1 MSRFTMIRDAW
12 IVSNDDQIGDL
23 RRGSILI
30 RDGAIVEMGPDID
43 QPEGCEVIEAEGFIA
58 TPGFVDTHK
67 HLWQGALR
75 GICGDLT
82 LLGYFETIRQNF
94 IASYRPDD
102 VRIGNYACALELLN
116 SGSTSV
122 LDHSHCIITPDHA
135 DAAIGA
141 TLDAGIRGVWAYG
154 YCPVWESDAFKKQED
169 RIADAYRVKQRY
181 FASDDNLLRMGVAIT
196 EQQLLPFEY
205 TEMEVRSALDM
216 NVKWTGHTHCGNG
229 PAPISRG
236 VYKLYAKDLINSLAI
251 LSHCNEF
258 TFNDFVMMNEVGAHF
273 ASSPD
278 SEIYMGITKPVN
290 FIEAIAA
297 GTPISL
303 GTDTV
308 SCMSADMFA
317 NMRLTLNFARHQI
330 NAPAA
335 AGFQAVLHQKL
346 TVRDVF
352 RMATINGARA
362 LGIDHLVGSL
372 APGKRADILLIDAS
386 HPNLAPI
393 TDPVSSLVL
402 QGQVSNVDTV
412 LVDGKIRK
420 RHGKLVGVDI
430 AKMNRELGES
440 HAYLF
445 ARTNTENRD
454 LAQEVG
460 RWSERLTEV
469 AVDA

>member
-1 MSRFTMIRDAW
+1 MSAFTLIRNAW
-12 IVSNDDQIGDL
+12 IISNDDQIGDL
-23 RRGSILI
+23 RRGSLLI
-30 RDGAIVEMGPDID
+30 RNGEIVQIAEDIE
-43 QPEGCEVIEAEGFIA
+43 QPEGCDVIEADGFLAI
-58 TPGFVDTHK
+58 PGFVDAHK
-67 HLWQGALR
+67 HLWQAALR
-75 GICGDLT
+75 GICGDMT
-82 LLGYFETIRQNF
+82 LLGYFETIRQNY
-94 IASYRPDD
+94 IASYRPED
-102 VRIGNYACALELLN
+102 VRVGNYACALELLN

-135 DAAIGA
+135 DAVVEA

-154 YCPVWESDAFKKQED
+154 YCPVWESDAFRKQED
-169 RIADAYRVKQRY
+169 RIADAYRIRQRY

-216 NVKWTGHTHCGNG
+216 NVKWTAHTHCGNG
-229 PAPISRG
+229 AAPISRG
-236 VYKLYAKDLINSLAI
+236 IYKLYAKDLVNELAI

-290 FIEAIAA
+290 FIEALAA
-297 GTPISL
+297 GTPVSL

-335 AGFQAVLHQKL
+335 AGFQAVLHQKVS
-346 TVRDVF
+346 VRDVF

-372 APGKRADILLIDAS
+372 VPGKRADILLIDAGQ
-386 HPNLAPI
+386 PNLAPM
-393 TDPVSSLVL
+393 TDPIASLVL

-412 LVDGKIRK
+412 LVDGKIKK
-420 RHGKLVGVDI
+420 RHGKLVGVDLQ
-430 AKMNRELGES
+430 KLNRELSAS
-440 HAYLF
+440 HAYLQ
-445 ARTNTENRD
+445 ANTHVEERD
-454 LAQEVG
+454 LAHEVD
-460 RWSERLTEV
+460 RWSDRLTEA

>member
-1 MSRFTMIRDAW
+1 MGAFTVIKDAW
-12 IVSNDDQIGDL
+12 IVSNDDAIGDL

-30 RDGAIVEMGPDID
+30 RDGEIIRVAPEIETPD
-43 QPEGCEVIEAEGFIA
+43 GCDVIEADGFIA
-58 TPGFVDTHK
+58 IPGFVDAHK
-67 HLWQGALR
+67 HLWQAALR
-75 GICGDLT
+75 GICGDMT

-94 IASYRPDD
+94 IASYRPED

-122 LDHSHCIITPDHA
+122 LDHSHCIITPEHA
-135 DAAIGA
+135 DAVVEA
-141 TLDAGIRGVWAYG
+141 TMDAGIRGVWAYG
-154 YCPVWESDAFKKQED
+154 YCPVWESEAFQKQED
-169 RIADAYRVKQRY
+169 RIADAYRIKQRY
-181 FASDDNLLRMGVAIT
+181 FSSEDNLLRMGVATT

-216 NVKWTGHTHCGNG
+216 NVKWTAHTHCGNG
-229 PAPISRG
+229 SAPISRG
-236 VYKLYAKDLINSLAI
+236 IYKLYAKELINDLAI

-258 TFNDFVMMNEVGAHF
+258 TFNDFVMMNEAGAHF
-273 ASSPD
+273 SSSPD
-278 SEIYMGITKPVN
+278 TEIYMGITKPVN

-297 GTPISL
+297 GTPIAL

-335 AGFQAVLHQKL
+335 AGFQAVLQQKV

-372 APGKRADILLIDAS
+372 TPGKRADILLIDANQ
-386 HPNLAPI
+386 PNLAPI
-393 TDPVSSLVL
+393 TDPIASLVL

-412 LVDGKIRK
+412 MVDGKIRK
-420 RHGKLVGVDI
+420 RNGKLVGVDLG
-430 AKMNRELGES
+430 KMNRELAES

-445 ARTNTENRD
+445 ANTNTDDRD
-454 LAQEVG
+454 LANEVN
-460 RWSERLTEV
+460 RWSERLTEA

>member
-1 MSRFTMIRDAW
+1 MSAIILIKNAW
-12 IVSNDDQIGDL
+12 IISNDEKIGDL
-23 RRGSILI
+23 RCGSILV
-30 RDGAIVEMGPDID
+30 RDGKIIEIAPEIVK
-43 QPEGCEVIEAEGFIA
+43 PEGSEVIDGESFIA
-58 TPGFVDTHK
+58 IPGFVDAHK
-67 HLWQGALR
+67 HLWQAALR
-75 GICGDLT
+75 GICGDMT

-94 IASYRPDD
+94 IASYRPED
-102 VRIGNYACALELLN
+102 VRIGNLACALELLN

-135 DAAIGA
+135 DAVIEA
-141 TLDAGIRGVWAYG
+141 TLEAGIRGVWAYG
-154 YCPVWESDAFKKQED
+154 YCPVWESDAFKRHED
-169 RIADAYRVKQRY
+169 RIADAYRVKRRY

-196 EQQLLPFEY
+196 EQQLLPYEY

-216 NVKWTGHTHCGNG
+216 NAKWTAHTHCGNG
-229 PAPISRG
+229 AAPISRG
-236 VYKLYAKDLINSLAI
+236 IYKLYAKNLVNDLAI

-335 AGFQAVLHQKL
+335 AGFQAVLHQKVS
-346 TVRDVF
+346 VRDVF
-352 RMATINGARA
+352 KMATINGARA

-372 APGKRADILLIDAS
+372 VPGKRADIVLIDANQ
-386 HPNLAPI
+386 PNLAPI
-393 TDPVSSLVL
+393 TDPIASLVL

-420 RHGKLVGVDI
+420 RHGKLVGVDLE
-430 AKMNRELGES
+430 KLNRDLSAS
-440 HAYLF
+440 HAYLQS
-445 ARTNTENRD
+445 NTKIEERD
-454 LAQEVG
+454 LAEEVG
-460 RWSERLTEV
+460 RWSSRVTEA